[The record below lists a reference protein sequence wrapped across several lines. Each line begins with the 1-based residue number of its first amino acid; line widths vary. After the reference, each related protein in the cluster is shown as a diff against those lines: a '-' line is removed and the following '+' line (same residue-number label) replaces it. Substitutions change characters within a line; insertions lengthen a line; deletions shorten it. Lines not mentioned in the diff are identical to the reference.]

1 MPDGIKAIL
10 IQVYKEEG
18 ENDLSIKYSELKSNG
33 NVESDPK
40 NFKYLK
46 ADADGNLVLDGE
58 KFYSVQNESIET
70 GKGSLAINKK
80 DNNGKPLQGAE
91 FTLTNDAGEVVKK
104 VTSDASGKVVFLG
117 LEPGNYR
124 LSETKAP
131 DGYQKTNEIWS
142 VYVASD
148 GKTFV
153 NAVGQIAPNPG
164 ENEGANVTSKVT
176 LDTTNSNIDFNDTAI
191 DGIPGNG
198 RLEMD
203 TGENNITVKM
213 KMSIDS
219 ANPGDYF
226 IINESDTLHYNMLQP
241 DKPNYNN
248 ITDADGTVIARW
260 AFGPNF
266 NMDKGTG
273 KDIYFIFTDAVRG
286 KKNISMNLKW
296 SHSVNTNIASKSGT
310 YTFKASLGSK
320 AVSKDIEIAYMP
332 HVTND
337 SKTLSINTNYL
348 YTNDQNGKY
357 TQIGYINP
365 KAQNITGD
373 STIRVYPAVD
383 DRFFNMANNID
394 ATKTKVS
401 LYKLKEGTKVQ
412 DTAVFNPDELELV
425 RSDKYDLTYEGKTE
439 NGELVNAVEI
449 KPKEDIGE
457 NVYLIKVDSEMV
469 YPNKNDNG
477 EYPPVMLAQYI
488 ELENANATPLVRE
501 SNAIQTSISNASGH
515 ADEDYTPPVFDVT
528 NDIHINK
535 KGRLEITK
543 TDENEFASLPGAEF
557 TLSPTN
563 PKGEDIV
570 KSSDSLGKVSFED
583 LDPGTYELKE
593 TKAPNGYINSDK
605 TWTVIVD
612 ENGVTT
618 IDEVKGIADNARLF
632 SSNVSNKLKAMKP
645 SFNIGESLSNLKLF
659 SAAGTGTFD
668 EKFKSTIGGTLS
680 PTEPNFGKTTISSK
694 VTPIVDLNG
703 KNVNGQYQIDLD
715 IKAGKD
721 NESGSNNNIV
731 VIVPIV
737 SFLSDEEFSAYKKAL
752 SDWIG
757 NYENTNTKAAVISY
771 YYKTAPNGGA
781 VANKETSGLTDI
793 ATAKQA
799 INNLTK
805 LSNGSTYGG
814 LELAFY
820 NAKEILNKAEV
831 SGNAYIVN
839 ATNSDQFQTDIIN
852 SYISNVLDNQNINK
866 LAVYNFSLGPN
877 KSEVE
882 RLYKMLKNSVTVA
895 GSNDSNSYNLPQ
907 LITSIPDIR
916 NAIFNVSFNNNF
928 TFVGSSTE
936 TYKKNVHGEVITNS
950 KWHKSHNDNTNTI
963 DLNEGELTLNAGETA
978 HMSFKVQAK
987 DGITAGEYNLINSI
1001 AFKPNADAQDY
1012 NIPSPTVTL
1021 SDPIEKMNI
1030 TIESRHSDT
1039 SETQGTIKFAL
1050 KRSLNGIE
1058 DTDFVKYIGQSIPIN
1073 NSVTYSVDK
1082 TDANKVPYKY
1092 YLEGESIEGNEK
1104 IVLGKVTSETST
1116 DGLTFIIPSSLKSQF
1131 MVNLNW
1137 NGLKPLNS
1145 AVKVS
1150 VIDANEKRQTLTF
1163 DKNSSLVQTIDNVA
1177 KPVKVES
1184 VEGLPQGYTCSASSV
1199 SQDENSLTVTITK
1212 SDEPTN
1218 LNVRNKKAPTG
1229 SFEILKTNEDGS
1241 KKLVGAK
1248 FELTSNLEGFK
1259 PIEMISDS
1267 NGIVSFKD
1275 LMPGDYTLKEIQAP
1289 NGYEPSDKTWYISVD
1304 DTGKTIVKEVVKGS
1318 QETVVNDTLNNPTYA
1333 RRIWAGDGSLV
1344 VDFYNGIA
1352 EENGK
1357 YYLYV
1362 YYTKLAN
1369 NSNWEDVINIQFNTN
1384 DFTVKRDG
1392 SEITGV
1398 YEYFYPYH
1406 NYKYQDNNGRY
1417 YDYGYYKFEISL
1429 KNNTFDGESRTL
1441 SPIKSFNYENTTIEN
1456 EYFPTITQTKSLIT
1470 VPDDSVLVETSG
1482 ENNQFQVKNA
1492 AKPKGKIALHK
1503 EDGLNGESLEGVE
1516 FSLIKV
1522 NENNEPLEGEEAVI
1536 KTTDKNGDIAF
1547 TDLEDGR
1554 YKLTETKQ
1562 IDGYNKMLV
1571 DFIVAVKDG
1580 KASYTR
1586 IKKVEE
1592 QSQLAKVGPT
1602 KEVNYKLEFL
1612 PKSEEVPNYK
1622 VDLYADQ
1629 GDGSVLQSLENN
1641 PRGNFTVKDD
1651 TRNYYVKLNLGDKQD
1666 EWYLTYLKTD
1676 NNTIQVIAY
1685 KTDAYEDVG
1694 EDPIQIR
1701 NFPED
1706 VGKANLKITK
1716 KDVENGGSLSG
1727 VKFHVASSNGYSK
1740 DFLTDGNGEI
1750 NIENLP
1756 NGIYEVT
1763 EISAPPGYKVD
1774 KTPKRIIIGGN
1785 YKVPENVE
1793 GKNVTSM
1800 VHYDGTPELHVS
1812 DEYGDSLYPK
1822 LVKPNDSEAFNLTS
1836 KYRFDK
1842 GATEEENIKPG
1853 DYFFVELS
1861 NNINTWGIYPPK
1873 HSYDLNL
1880 AGPVGLLAK
1889 GEFVKDYDKNGHNA
1903 LKYTF
1908 TDYVANQYPE
1918 TASSTISYFIEEN
1931 IVKDNARIGV
1941 YTKLNGQTNNYTLD
1955 VYYTPETYNGYT
1967 GFLPANSI
1975 NRLVE
1980 VDWTTGTYRTII
1992 YVNRYGYGLD
2002 RSKLDFGHDYRNGG
2016 NNPLIQ
2022 ISNEDRVSVYKA
2034 KPGVDVDDSM
2044 PKSFGIYSKTDPD
2057 KAIDS
2062 DNLSYVYGYSY
2073 NPYNPNSAYNKNNR
2087 VYIDNNRWYVNFG
2100 SDMADGDSYV
2110 VVIDGHFDNT
2120 RNSER
2125 LWFRQHLNVGRY
2137 YDYEYGWQYRN
2148 IVATSATFNDPY
2160 SNETSSDG
2168 NFGLK
2173 VFNEKNKIEYTK
2185 MMGKIVGEVPE
2196 DKPTDEIPEGPNK
2209 APVKPNLPMGA
2220 ENVDGVLP
2228 GAEFELRVKNDQGD
2242 FVYVTDSKRT
2252 SGEDG
2257 KFSWEGLPQG
2267 EYQVWETKAPDG
2279 YELPKDFVS
2288 SFVVTA
2294 DGIIT
2299 GITENDLII
2308 INDKK
2313 HPMDFKLQKI
2323 WQKEEDGKLTE
2334 ELINAGTLELKLQA
2348 PSDKKFP
2355 DTVASQEKTP
2365 ENSYYRIKEVAEDKS
2380 YILIEVDLEKA
2391 SNAEVHKTGIQIDVP
2406 SDWPSGIY
2414 TMTETKAPVGYRKT
2428 DKEYK
2433 IGISFDSRTI
2443 TWNNEGKEV
2452 LIYSDE
2458 NSTGTNINQTLGI
2471 LQIVNEKGLFPSTG
2485 GLGTLLFT
2493 VIGLTAMAVAF
2504 VGYRRKRVS
2513 DDE

>member
-1 MPDGIKAIL
+1 M
-10 IQVYKEEG
+10 
-18 ENDLSIKYSELKSNG
+18 
-33 NVESDPK
+33 
-40 NFKYLK
+40 
-46 ADADGNLVLDGE
+46 
-58 KFYSVQNESIET
+58 
-70 GKGSLAINKK
+70 
-80 DNNGKPLQGAE
+80 
-91 FTLTNDAGEVVKK
+91 
-104 VTSDASGKVVFLG
+104 
-117 LEPGNYR
+117 
-124 LSETKAP
+124 
-131 DGYQKTNEIWS
+131 
-142 VYVASD
+142 
-148 GKTFV
+148 
-153 NAVGQIAPNPG
+153 
-164 ENEGANVTSKVT
+164 
-176 LDTTNSNIDFNDTAI
+176 
-191 DGIPGNG
+191 
-198 RLEMD
+198 
-203 TGENNITVKM
+203 
-213 KMSIDS
+213 
-219 ANPGDYF
+219 
-226 IINESDTLHYNMLQP
+226 
-241 DKPNYNN
+241 
-248 ITDADGTVIARW
+248 
-260 AFGPNF
+260 
-266 NMDKGTG
+266 
-273 KDIYFIFTDAVRG
+273 
-286 KKNISMNLKW
+286 
-296 SHSVNTNIASKSGT
+296 
-310 YTFKASLGSK
+310 
-320 AVSKDIEIAYMP
+320 
-332 HVTND
+332 
-337 SKTLSINTNYL
+337 SINTNYL

-365 KAQNITGD
+365 NKNNITGD

-394 ATKTKVS
+394 ALRTKVS
-401 LYKLKEGTKVQ
+401 LYKLKEGTAVE
-412 DTAVFNPDELELV
+412 DTAVFNPDELELI
-425 RSDKYDLTYEGKTE
+425 SPDKYDLSYVGKYE

-469 YPNKNDNG
+469 YPKDNTK
-477 EYPPVMLAQYI
+477 PTMLGQYI
-488 ELENANATPLVRE
+488 ELENANAKPLVRE
-501 SNAIQTSISNASGH
+501 SNAIQTSVSDASGH
-515 ADEDYTPPVFDVT
+515 VDENYTPPVFDVT

-557 TLSPTN
+557 TLSPTD
-563 PKGEDIV
+563 PTGESIV

-583 LDPGTYELKE
+583 LNPGTYELKE
-593 TKAPNGYINSDK
+593 TKAPNGYIESDK
-605 TWTVIVD
+605 KWTVTVD

-618 IDEVKGIADNARLF
+618 IKEIQGIADNVRLF

-645 SFNIGESLSNLKLF
+645 SFNIGESLSDLKLF
-659 SAAGTGTFD
+659 STAGQTA
-668 EKFKSTIGGTLS
+668 EMGGTVDTNYGNTHVKTSATSLGDGKYQVDLAITAGQDKTSVKPTDVVVIMPTFSGSSDVANQFKNGVVNWLNELS
-680 PTEPNFGKTTISSK
+680 QNQANKDAYRVAYVTYGYGEVLSSYNLDTLENGKTNISKISEINKPWQPGMVTSSGLAPAFSKAKDILNSDKRDVDKIIINLSMLTSNTIKSE
-694 VTPIVDLNG
+694 D
-703 KNVNGQYQIDLD
+703 
-715 IKAGKD
+715 
-721 NESGSNNNIV
+721 NNIK
-731 VIVPIV
+731 
-737 SFLSDEEFSAYKKAL
+737 LAL
-752 SDWIG
+752 
-757 NYENTNTKAAVISY
+757 N
-771 YYKTAPNGGA
+771 
-781 VANKETSGLTDI
+781 
-793 ATAKQA
+793 
-799 INNLTK
+799 
-805 LSNGSTYGG
+805 
-814 LELAFY
+814 
-820 NAKEILNKAEV
+820 
-831 SGNAYIVN
+831 
-839 ATNSDQFQTDIIN
+839 
-852 SYISNVLDNQNINK
+852 NINK
-866 LAVYNFSLGPN
+866 GANS
-877 KSEVE
+877 
-882 RLYKMLKNSVTVA
+882 KNSLYSFVGTQIAPGTEKTVL
-895 GSNDSNSYNLPQ
+895 NDHSTAFTSTNVNLDKNVFTKAWSADNYKGELPQ
-907 LITSIPDIR
+907 PTTITTKDVE
-916 NAIFNVSFNNNF
+916 NAKVNVEFNTDFNYVS
-928 TFVGSSTE
+928 GD
-936 TYKKNVHGEVITNS
+936 K
-950 KWHKSHNDNTNTI
+950 TI
-963 DLNEGELTLNAGETA
+963 DNLTLNAGETKNL
-978 HMSFKVQAK
+978 SFVVKARDDLQA
-987 DGITAGEYNLINSI
+987 GGPYSLVNSI
-1001 AFKPNADAQDY
+1001 SFTPNAP
-1012 NIPSPTVTL
+1012 NGIPSPTVTL

-1030 TIESRHSDT
+1030 TVESKHSDDN
-1039 SETQGTIKFAL
+1039 ETQGTVKFTL

-1184 VEGLPQGYTCSASSV
+1184 VEGLPDGNVYTWSATSV
-1199 SQDENSLTVTITK
+1199 GQDENSLTVTITK
-1212 SDEPTN
+1212 SDEPTK
-1218 LNVRNKKAPTG
+1218 LNVTNKKAPTG

-1333 RRIWAGDGSLV
+1333 RRILSGDGYLV

-1406 NYKYQDNNGRY
+1406 NYRYQDNNGRY

-1571 DFIVAVKDG
+1571 DFIVVVKDG

-2022 ISNEDRVSVYKA
+2022 ISNEDKVSVYRA
-2034 KPGVDVDDSM
+2034 DPTVSVDTSM
-2044 PKSFGIYSKTDPD
+2044 PKSFGIYSKTDPNKTIDTTYLED
-2057 KAIDS
+2057 KTD
-2062 DNLSYVYGYSY
+2062 
-2073 NPYNPNSAYNKNNR
+2073 AYNRNNSIYR
-2087 VYIDNNRWYVNFG
+2087 YNNRWYVDFG

-2148 IVATSATFNDPY
+2148 IVATSATYNDPY

-2196 DKPTDEIPEGPNK
+2196 DKPTDDTPEGPNK

-2323 WQKEEDGKLTE
+2323 WQKDDNGKLTD

-2348 PSDKKFP
+2348 PSGKKFP
-2355 DTVASQEKTP
+2355 DTVAAQEEITGGK
-2365 ENSYYRIKEVAEDKS
+2365 YYRIKEVAEDKS
-2380 YILIEVDLEKA
+2380 YILIEVNLEKA
-2391 SNAEVHKTGIQIDVP
+2391 SDAGVHKTGIQIDVP

-2443 TWNNEGKEV
+2443 TWNNEGTEV
-2452 LIYSDE
+2452 LLYSDE

-2493 VIGLTAMAVAF
+2493 VIGITAMAVAF